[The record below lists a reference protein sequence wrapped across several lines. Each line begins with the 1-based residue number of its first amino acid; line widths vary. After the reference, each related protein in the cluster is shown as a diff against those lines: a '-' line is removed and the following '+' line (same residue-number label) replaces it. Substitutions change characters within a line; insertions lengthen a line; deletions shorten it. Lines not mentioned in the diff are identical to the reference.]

1 MALLYVFHQ
10 AGGDG
15 ADGQLRYAVFDG
27 TSWSADIPLNI
38 AMSESPAAVPWAGGI
53 TVFHQG
59 SNYDGQLLYTFSP
72 DGQNWGGDTLV
83 PVLALANQPSAVV
96 YNGLLYA
103 FHQADEDVISPPLRL
118 AVFDGKNWS
127 SDIPFLGNTSST
139 GAPSAVAWAG
149 GMTVFHQGSNSD
161 GQLYYTFSPDGQNWG
176 GDTLVPVLALS
187 AEPSAVVYNGLLYVF
202 HQGGP
207 GGFGVG
213 VPGYGGDGQLHY
225 AVFDGTNWSADIP
238 LNIAMSHS
246 PSAVAWAGGIAVF
259 HQGPNS
265 DGQLYYTFSPD
276 GQHWGGD
283 TLVPVLAL
291 TFSPSCVV
299 Y

>member
-27 TSWSADIPLNI
+27 TS
-38 AMSESPAAVPWAGGI
+38 
-53 TVFHQG
+53 
-59 SNYDGQLLYTFSP
+59 
-72 DGQNWGGDTLV
+72 
-83 PVLALANQPSAVV
+83 
-96 YNGLLYA
+96 
-103 FHQADEDVISPPLRL
+103 
-118 AVFDGKNWS
+118 
-127 SDIPFLGNTSST
+127 
-139 GAPSAVAWAG
+139 
-149 GMTVFHQGSNSD
+149 
-161 GQLYYTFSPDGQNWG
+161 
-176 GDTLVPVLALS
+176 
-187 AEPSAVVYNGLLYVF
+187 
-202 HQGGP
+202 
-207 GGFGVG
+207 
-213 VPGYGGDGQLHY
+213 
-225 AVFDGTNWSADIP
+225 WSADIP